1 MILKALV
8 VFEHS
13 DKGGRTLWGWPIS
26 MDTSRSAQGQQPTI
40 LQEILPKKKTSIEL
54 GHLVFAMPT

>member
-26 MDTSRSAQGQQPTI
+26 MDTSRSAQGQRPTT
-40 LQEILPKKKTSIEL
+40 LQEILPPPKKK
-54 GHLVFAMPT
+54 V